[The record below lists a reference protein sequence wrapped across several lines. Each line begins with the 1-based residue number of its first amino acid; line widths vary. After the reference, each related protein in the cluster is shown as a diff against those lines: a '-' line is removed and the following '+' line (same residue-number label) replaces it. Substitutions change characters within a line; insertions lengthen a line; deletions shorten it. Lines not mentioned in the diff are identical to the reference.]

1 MYVMWQIFYSVCHMA
16 HTGTIY
22 MTVVVT
28 VERAMVVMRPLKA
41 KYICTRRRAVLVS
54 SAVLLWAIV
63 YNVPRILEFKAHRE
77 EPMVST
83 YVFLSKYICTRPN
96 GVLVFSVALLLA
108 ILYNILCYIEYKAHR
123 KDYI

>member
-1 MYVMWQIFYSVCHMA
+1 MLGVRLQNFFAVTHMG

-54 SAVLLWAIV
+54 LIVLGWSIV
-63 YNVPRILEFKAHRE
+63 FNIPRCLVYDTHQTQQTVRRNEVSPTLHR
-77 EPMVST
+77 
-83 YVFLSKYICTRPN
+83 
-96 GVLVFSVALLLA
+96 
-108 ILYNILCYIEYKAHR
+108 HR
-123 KDYI
+123 KTNQLL